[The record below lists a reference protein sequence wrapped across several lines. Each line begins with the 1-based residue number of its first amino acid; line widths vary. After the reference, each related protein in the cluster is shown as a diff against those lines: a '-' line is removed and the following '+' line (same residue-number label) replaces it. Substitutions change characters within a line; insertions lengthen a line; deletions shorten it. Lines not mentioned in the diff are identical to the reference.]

1 MLQGDSQAGACGG
14 MIGGR
19 SKPKVELA
27 TAKAVFKAAKL
38 TFIVIAPV
46 YS

>member
-38 TFIVIAPV
+38 TFIVTAPV